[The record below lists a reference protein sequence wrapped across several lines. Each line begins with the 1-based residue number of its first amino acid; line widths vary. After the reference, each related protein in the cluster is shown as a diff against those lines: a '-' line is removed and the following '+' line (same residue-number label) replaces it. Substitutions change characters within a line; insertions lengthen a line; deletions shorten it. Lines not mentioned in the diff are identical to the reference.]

1 MGGFRT
7 GRSTIDQIFVVK
19 RMAEKFR
26 EYGVDL
32 HHLFIDFRTAYD
44 SINRSM
50 LYRILAELGTHPKI
64 IRLIK
69 MTMSESIGQVKIFGG
84 ITDPFPINT
93 GLKQG
98 DGLAPILFN
107 MALHW
112 AVNKTQVD
120 LQNTLLYKSIQIVG
134 YADDLNIMARTR
146 NVIEDTYKEL
156 EQATAKMGLQVNREK
171 TKYMVQKRDRN
182 KNLVQ
187 GSRNAFEEVEKFK
200 YLGVMITRDNDE
212 TIEIQGRITAAN
224 KAYYALIGIMK
235 SNHVHQ
241 KTKIKIYQT
250 IIRSVLTY
258 GSETWTMSKKIET
271 MLGVFER
278 KVLRRIFG
286 AVLDN
291 QVWRIRYNQELY
303 EKYKSMDL
311 VTFIKL
317 RRLEWAG
324 HVYRME
330 ECRIP
335 RRVMEGRLYGVRPI
349 GRPRN
354 RWTDAVTVDAK
365 KFIGSVAWRRRSM
378 DREEWKRKI
387 KEAKARLWAVTP
399 L

>member
-1 MGGFRT
+1 MG
-7 GRSTIDQIFVVK
+7 
-19 RMAEKFR
+19 
-26 EYGVDL
+26 
-32 HHLFIDFRTAYD
+32 
-44 SINRSM
+44 
-50 LYRILAELGTHPKI
+50 
-64 IRLIK
+64 
-69 MTMSESIGQVKIFGG
+69 
-84 ITDPFPINT
+84 
-93 GLKQG
+93 
-98 DGLAPILFN
+98 
-107 MALHW
+107 
-112 AVNKTQVD
+112 
-120 LQNTLLYKSIQIVG
+120 
-134 YADDLNIMARTR
+134 RTR